1 MLRDPTESYAQR
13 LLITAL
19 GDYEDLVPDPIPSA
33 GLVRMMDEFDIS
45 VDSARA
51 ALSRLVRRDYL
62 DRFTEGRRTAYRL
75 SSFGSQLVS
84 EAKARMEEFGTPR
97 PWDGHWTLVAFSVAE
112 AQRSARHVLRTH
124 LRALGFAPFYDG
136 MWIAAHA
143 DPDQVGSQLAEVE
156 NVDVA
161 IFDGQILNLSDTM
174 LAKLQQ
180 TWKLS
185 DIRAEYE
192 DFIETFTP
200 LAERV
205 SHDEVAPSEAFIA
218 RTRLMDAWRVFPRT
232 DPDLPEGFLPA
243 DWPRVPAH
251 ELFSTIYEALRPTA
265 EIRFKSF
272 LTLS

>member
-19 GDYEDLVPDPIPSA
+19 GDYEELAPQPIPSS
-33 GLVRMMDEFDIS
+33 GIVRMMDEFDIS
-45 VDSARA
+45 VDSTRA
-51 ALSRLVRRDYL
+51 ALSRLVRREYL

-75 SSFGSQLVS
+75 SGLGSRLVS
-84 EAKARMEEFGTPR
+84 EAKARLDEFGVPR
-97 PWDGHWTLVAFSVAE
+97 GWDGHWTLVAFSVAE
-112 AQRSARHVLRTH
+112 AQRSARHVIRTH

-143 DPDQVGSQLAEVE
+143 DPDQVRDQLAEVD

-161 IFDGQILNLSDTM
+161 IFDGQLLNLSDAT
-174 LAKLQQ
+174 LAKLHQ
-180 TWKLS
+180 TWKL
-185 DIRAEYE
+185 DEIREGYE
-192 DFIETFTP
+192 EFISTFTP

-205 SHDEVAPSEAFIA
+205 SHDAVAPVEAFVA
-218 RTRLMDAWRVFPRT
+218 RTRLMDAWRVFPRI

-243 DWPRVPAH
+243 DWPRESAH
-251 ELFSTIYEALRPTA
+251 ELFTSIYAALRSTA

-272 LTLS
+272 LTPG

>member
-19 GDYEDLVPDPIPSA
+19 GDYEDLVPHPIPSS

-75 SSFGSQLVS
+75 SDFGSRLVS

-97 PWDGHWTLVAFSVAE
+97 DWDGHWTLVAFSVAE

-143 DPDQVGSQLAEVE
+143 DPEQVRDRLAEVE

-161 IFDGQILNLSDTM
+161 LFDGQILNLSDAM

-185 DIRAEYE
+185 EIREGYE
-192 DFIETFTP
+192 EFISTFAP

-205 SHDEVAPSEAFIA
+205 RHDAVAPAEAFIA
-218 RTRLMDAWRVFPRT
+218 RTRLMDAWRVFPRL
-232 DPDLPEGFLPA
+232 DPDLPEGFLP
-243 DWPRVPAH
+243 DGWPRMQAH
-251 ELFSTIYEALRPTA
+251 ELFASIYEALRPTA

-272 LTLS
+272 LTPS